1 MKDSII
7 EKIALHL
14 ENGIRTEADCVY
26 LLSQIRKFIEQQ
38 GIKDFWHLR
47 MCANW
52 TLHSTLDN
60 ERNETVRV
68 FLGEVND
75 FLIDGEQKGYDLKRH
90 PSLKNKFMFVVALQD
105 ELKEFLDHLRID
117 TNICDDPP
125 KLTNLLNIF
134 GKVIEDTPL
143 VCKASKPLSHFSEMS
158 FSKRKSSLDPHFLPQ
173 TLYWTI
179 KKKDNTTLRISIQ
192 TTTLNMGIAD
202 LDIQT
207 FVYIQSNSN

>member
-7 EKIALHL
+7 EKITLHL

-52 TLHSTLDN
+52 ALHSSLDN
-60 ERNETVRV
+60 ERNETVGT
-68 FLGEVND
+68 FLEEVTD
-75 FLIDGEQKGYDLKRH
+75 FLIDGEKKGYDIKRH
-90 PSLKNKFMFVVALQD
+90 PTLKGKFMFVVALQD
-105 ELKEFLDHLRID
+105 ELKKFLDHLGID
-117 TNICDDPP
+117 TSICDDTK

-143 VCKASKPLSHFSEMS
+143 VCKASKPLSHFNEIS
-158 FSKRKSSLDPHFLPQ
+158 FSKRKSILDPHFWPQ

-179 KKKDNTTLRISIQ
+179 KKKDNMTLRINIQ
-192 TTTLNMGIAD
+192 TTTLNMGIAE
-202 LDIQT
+202 LNLQT
-207 FVYIQSNSN
+207 FVYIQSKSN